1 MILSILGLVAVIV
14 ATYHVYKTAR
24 DNGRNGIGWG
34 FLTVAVGLGAQW
46 ILPIIATAILVV
58 VYATSLQTSRD
69 PYAARQQMEELE
81 SYALIFGIA
90 GLIISFIGLW
100 LIMRFVSR
108 IPEDGPG
115 SSAPP
120 PPPPSFGGAA

>member
-1 MILSILGLVAVIV
+1 MIFTILGLVAVIV
-14 ATYHVYKTAR
+14 ATYLTYKTAR
-24 DNGRNGIGWG
+24 DNGRNGVLWAI
-34 FLTVAVGLGAQW
+34 LTVAVGLGAQW
-46 ILPIIATAILVV
+46 ILPFVATMILVV
-58 VYATSLQTSRD
+58 YYAMSPPTSQNT
-69 PYAARQQMEELE
+69 YAGNRQMEELE
-81 SYALIFGIA
+81 SFALIFGIL

-120 PPPPSFGGAA
+120 PPPPSFGGAI